1 MLEQMIGVNIFL
13 FLLVFT
19 RIGAALMWLPG
30 IGTSYV
36 PTNIRL
42 AAALLISFAM
52 LPTLAPRMP
61 AAPDSPSTLTLLIA
75 GEALIGSLFGIIGRV
90 ALAALHTAGTFI
102 ALFASIA
109 NAFVTDPVAEQQS
122 STVSGFLSILGA
134 TLVVATDLHEVSL
147 RALAAS
153 YDLFVPGAPLM
164 VGDLGDAFARQV
176 GVSFALGLQLSAPF
190 LIASM
195 IYYVGL
201 GILGRLMPTLH
212 VFFFGL
218 PAQIMLQVWLMVA
231 VVSGMM
237 VVFAE
242 YYRSIWSMF
251 LAP

>member
-30 IGTSYV
+30 VGTAYV

-42 AAALLISFAM
+42 AAAVLISFAM

-61 AAPDSPSTLTLLIA
+61 TAPDSPSALTLLIA
-75 GEALIGSLFGIIGRV
+75 GEVLIGSLFGIIGRV

-134 TLVVATDLHEVSL
+134 TLVVATDLTGV
-147 RALAAS
+147 AAGAGREL
-153 YDLFVPGAPLM
+153 DLFVPGAPLM
-164 VGDLGDAFARQV
+164 VATGDAFARQV
-176 GVSFALGLQLSAPF
+176 GRPSRSACNCRRLS
-190 LIASM
+190 
-195 IYYVGL
+195 
-201 GILGRLMPTLH
+201 
-212 VFFFGL
+212 
-218 PAQIMLQVWLMVA
+218 
-231 VVSGMM
+231 
-237 VVFAE
+237 
-242 YYRSIWSMF
+242 
-251 LAP
+251 